1 MIALAVPAIAAA
13 ARPMSEAHVFGEGGT
28 VPFTGHYYGDMILN
42 GTPNATQIAWA
53 EAYYN
58 NLCAAF

>member
-1 MIALAVPAIAAA
+1 MSQGTGNYGEHALYYF
-13 ARPMSEAHVFGEGGT
+13 ARAGT
-28 VPFTGHYYGDMILN
+28 SLFFTGDYYGDMILN